1 MRRLDFPLARLSVL
15 LVVCLVVGMEA
26 QAQAPTS
33 CDSSY
38 VTARKAYYAADF
50 ETAAEVLRECLERTG
65 VSDSLRVRMY
75 RLLAFVHLGRN
86 DSKAARL
93 AVESLLDLRPDYAPD
108 PDRDRPDYVAL
119 VRKAKASSQTAAAAE
134 EDENGRRWVR
144 WGLGSLGAAAV
155 GTAAVLLIGGDGGDG
170 GTERLPRPAAPPE

>member
-1 MRRLDFPLARLSVL
+1 MRRFDFLLVRPSVL
-15 LVVCLVVGMEA
+15 LIVCLVVGAEA
-26 QAQAPTS
+26 RAQGPTS

-38 VTARKAYYAADF
+38 TTAQEAYYAADF
-50 ETAAEVLRECLERTG
+50 ETAAELLRECVGRKS

-75 RLLAFVHLGRN
+75 RLLGFVHLGQNEPR
-86 DSKAARL
+86 AARL

-119 VRKAKASSQTAAAAE
+119 VRKAKASRRAEATAE
-134 EDENGRRWVR
+134 EEESGRRWVR
-144 WGLGSLGAAAV
+144 WGLGSVGAVAV

-170 GTERLPRPAAPPE
+170 GSERLPRPAAPPE

>member
-1 MRRLDFPLARLSVL
+1 MVPPSGLLILGLLLGTGAR
-15 LVVCLVVGMEA
+15 
-26 QAQAPTS
+26 AQAPAS

-38 VTARKAYYAADF
+38 TTAQEAYYAADF
-50 ETAAEVLRECLERTG
+50 ERAAELLRACVGKNG

-75 RLLAFVHLGRN
+75 RLLGFVHLGRN
-86 DSKAARL
+86 DPKAARL

-119 VRKAKASSQTAAAAE
+119 VRKAKASRQRAAAAE
-134 EDENGRRWVR
+134 EDEDGRRWVR

-155 GTAAVLLIGGDGGDG
+155 GTAAVLLIGGEGGDG
-170 GTERLPRPAAPPE
+170 GGERLPRPAAPPE

>member
-1 MRRLDFPLARLSVL
+1 MRRFDFLLLQPSIL
-15 LVVCLVVGMEA
+15 LVVCLVVGAEA
-26 QAQAPTS
+26 RAQAPTS
-33 CDSSY
+33 CESRY
-38 VTARKAYYAADF
+38 TTAQEAYYAADF
-50 ETAAEVLRECLERTG
+50 ERAVELLRECVGRKG

-75 RLLAFVHLGRN
+75 RLLGFVHLGRN
-86 DSKAARL
+86 EPKAARL

-119 VRKAKASSQTAAAAE
+119 VRKAKASRRTAAAAE

-170 GTERLPRPAAPPE
+170 GSERLPRPAAPPE